1 MLTSPRSKYFRE
13 SISLSK
19 LFPSIPAEQAR
30 TQFMLAKALKMGGIP
45 IEPEEE
51 MQAGQMVTKLM
62 QTYYASVG
70 QVAPRLFSE
79 ASDFNLFISSKYQ

>member
-13 SISLSK
+13 SISISK
-19 LFPSIPAEQAR
+19 LFPAIPAEEAR
-30 TQFMLAKALKMGGIP
+30 TQFMLAKALHKGGMP
-45 IEPEEE
+45 IEPGEE

-70 QVAPRLFSE
+70 QFKPKPCSE
-79 ASDFNLFISSKYQ
+79 ASDFNLFIASE